1 MPFLIAIWIR
11 AWGSQCL
18 ADFFRLFGFDCKM
31 HLKSL
36 IVLDCFTVYR
46 RVGKQHCRDDLV
58 GGNILLRNFPI
69 CGRHLICSL
78 FVHQKW
84 TLNIRA
90 PKEKQLQP
98 KTQPDE
104 SVYNGIAEQS
114 KWINHILC
122 LPKKNAL
129 ENNGKSFFFLLYL
142 SPQLHWLADTHI
154 QKRQRRKHPREMMI
168 SSLHRRERKNMITI
182 TFRDEISLRLL
193 I

>member
-1 MPFLIAIWIR
+1 
-11 AWGSQCL
+11 
-18 ADFFRLFGFDCKM
+18 M

-46 RVGKQHCRDDLV
+46 RWLV
-58 GGNILLRNFPI
+58 NSIVEMILSGGNILLRNFPI

-84 TLNIRA
+84 TLTIPA

-129 ENNGKSFFFLLYL
+129 ENNGKSFFFPSLSFATASLAGRYTYSKAAKTKAPARDDDLFITSAREKKYDYHYVSWWNIAPTSYL
-142 SPQLHWLADTHI
+142 MP
-154 QKRQRRKHPREMMI
+154 
-168 SSLHRRERKNMITI
+168 
-182 TFRDEISLRLL
+182 
-193 I
+193 